1 MKVKQRDNTDC
12 GAACLASVAAYYNL
26 KLPVSKIRQFAGT
39 DKLGT
44 NIMGMIEAAEKLG
57 FQAKGAKGSRKS
69 LDRIPLPAIA
79 HIISENA
86 LQHYIVI
93 YRVKKNRMLIMDP
106 ADGKMHR
113 KSVDLFEKQW
123 TGIVVLL
130 IPGNDFSPVSETT
143 SNLKRFI
150 NLIRPHTD
158 VMIQALAGAIVY
170 TILGLSFSIYLQKI
184 IDHVL
189 QDGNIRLLNLLSV
202 LMIVILLFQMVIGNF
217 KSIFALKT
225 GQLIDARL
233 ILGYYQHLLRLPQRF
248 FDTMRVGE
256 IISRVNDAVK
266 IRAFVNEVALN
277 IIVNVFIVFFSI
289 GLMFFYNWKLA
300 LIIMGIVPVYM
311 VLYFINN
318 RVNKKWQRILMERS
332 AGLETQLV
340 ESLNAAGTIKRFGLE
355 QHFNFKIENSFI
367 LLLKA
372 IFKSGKLGLLIG
384 SSIDFLNKLFT
395 VFLLWAGS
403 YYVIRRELSPG
414 ELFSFY
420 ALIAYFTGPA
430 ASLLGANRDI
440 QDALIA
446 SDRLF
451 EIIDLETD
459 TSYNNK
465 VELIPSMIGDIEF
478 HEVHFRYGSRPP
490 VFQDLSLKIM
500 KGRTTAIVGESG
512 SGKSTMLS
520 LVQNLYPLKAGKITI
535 GGLDLNYISR
545 NSLRK
550 MISVVPQNID
560 LFAGSV
566 IENISIGD
574 PEPDM
579 HRILEI
585 SNVLGLHDFIEKLPE
600 RYNTV
605 LNEQGLNLSGGQ
617 RQRIAIA
624 RALYKNPEIL
634 ILDEATSSLDPESEQ
649 KLQQALVWFRQQ
661 NKTIIIIA
669 HRLSTIRKCEM
680 IMVLQNGK
688 LSEQGTHQEL
698 LSNNKSYTN
707 LWQFHTIG

>member
-1 MKVKQRDNTDC
+1 
-12 GAACLASVAAYYNL
+12 
-26 KLPVSKIRQFAGT
+26 
-39 DKLGT
+39 
-44 NIMGMIEAAEKLG
+44 
-57 FQAKGAKGSRKS
+57 
-69 LDRIPLPAIA
+69 
-79 HIISENA
+79 
-86 LQHYIVI
+86 
-93 YRVKKNRMLIMDP
+93 
-106 ADGKMHR
+106 
-113 KSVDLFEKQW
+113 
-123 TGIVVLL
+123 
-130 IPGNDFSPVSETT
+130 
-143 SNLKRFI
+143 
-150 NLIRPHTD
+150 
-158 VMIQALAGAIVY
+158 
-170 TILGLSFSIYLQKI
+170 
-184 IDHVL
+184 
-189 QDGNIRLLNLLSV
+189 
-202 LMIVILLFQMVIGNF
+202 
-217 KSIFALKT
+217 
-225 GQLIDARL
+225 
-233 ILGYYQHLLRLPQRF
+233 
-248 FDTMRVGE
+248 MRVGE

-266 IRAFVNEVALN
+266 IRAFVNEIALN

-300 LIIMGIVPVYM
+300 FIIMGIIPVYL
-311 VLYFINN
+311 VLYIINN
-318 RVNKKWQRILMERS
+318 RVNKKWQRLLMERS

-372 IFKSGKLGLLIG
+372 VFQSGKLGLLIG

-403 YYVIRRELSPG
+403 YYVIKRELSPG

-430 ASLLGANRDI
+430 AALLGANRDI

-451 EIIDLETD
+451 EIIDLETE

-465 VELIPSMIGDIEF
+465 VELIPSMIGNIEF
-478 HEVHFRYGSRPP
+478 HAVHFSYGSRPP
-490 VFQDLSLKIM
+490 VFQDLSLKIL

-512 SGKSTMLS
+512 SGKSTLLS
-520 LVQNLYPLKAGKITI
+520 LLQNLYPLKAGKITI
-535 GGLDLNYISR
+535 GALDLNYISR
-545 NSLRK
+545 KSLRK

-585 SNVLGLHDFIEKLPE
+585 SNVLGLHDFIEKLPD
-600 RYNTV
+600 RYDTV

-624 RALYKNPEIL
+624 RAFYKDPEIL

-649 KLQQALVWFRQQ
+649 KLQHALVWFRKQ

-669 HRLSTIRKCEM
+669 HRLSTIRKCDV

-698 LSNNKSYTN
+698 LSNNKSYKD
-707 LWQFHTIG
+707 LWQFHTIGLA